1 MNNIPIVLYI
11 FWKQR
16 QNWTRKSGWLLL
28 VTLSFHKIDFFLK
41 EVALPSKLAQQL
53 IKERNRALSQNYV
66 AIYRSPPLFVFASQF
81 KWLFYKS
88 VSLSVSLVALDCVQ
102 PALRKDLFT
111 SKNASLHL
119 RLWATTTEVS
129 VFFQRSISPSVRGSV
144 SSLHLGPGERQ
155 IRNKPFVQISWKN
168 DFQKTREMEP
178 SFSQL
183 RIGEKN
189 KRYTLNI

>member
-28 VTLSFHKIDFFLK
+28 VTLCFHKIDFFLK

-129 VFFQRSISPSVRGSV
+129 VFFPKVYQSISPRVC
-144 SSLHLGPGERQ
+144 SLHLGPGERQ

-168 DFQKTREMEP
+168 DFQKTRE
-178 SFSQL
+178 
-183 RIGEKN
+183 I
-189 KRYTLNI
+189 

>member
-1 MNNIPIVLYI
+1 MVTIGGAEPPNPPWERGHFRQEKWFRGPESLDYAQFEISNIPIVLYI

-28 VTLSFHKIDFFLK
+28 VTLCFHKIDFFLK

-88 VSLSVSLVALDCVQ
+88 ISLSVSLVALDCVQ

-111 SKNASLHL
+111 SKNASLH
-119 RLWATTTEVS
+119 
-129 VFFQRSISPSVRGSV
+129 
-144 SSLHLGPGERQ
+144 
-155 IRNKPFVQISWKN
+155 
-168 DFQKTREMEP
+168 
-178 SFSQL
+178 
-183 RIGEKN
+183 
-189 KRYTLNI
+189 